1 MIGGLLCSSK
11 IWLILRTANRNA
23 QYAINIAY
31 RRAAKRLAL
40 TVIIL
45 AYLTKTVL
53 ELVCDIN
60 NCNSFPKCVILEL
73 SVFLLYSTLCFFK
86 MSKVPIECC
95 GTCQLLLRF
104 GQARKILV
112 LTCNALLSNK
122 TQVSP
127 LSRRIMLCAFM
138 KTQVPDPSLLLQTRF
153 VHEHSAQYLD
163 L

>member
-1 MIGGLLCSSK
+1 MIGWLLCSSK

-60 NCNSFPKCVILEL
+60 NCNP
-73 SVFLLYSTLCFFK
+73 
-86 MSKVPIECC
+86 
-95 GTCQLLLRF
+95 
-104 GQARKILV
+104 
-112 LTCNALLSNK
+112 
-122 TQVSP
+122 
-127 LSRRIMLCAFM
+127 
-138 KTQVPDPSLLLQTRF
+138 
-153 VHEHSAQYLD
+153 
-163 L
+163 